1 MSFATPLVDSL
12 QGRTGAEV
20 IAASVLSLILTMGTA
35 SPVVAKDWETITVLD
50 VTAFPDDEQPRF
62 YSQSK
67 SLFRGPGG
75 ASLIWARF
83 GALFD
88 DEAPN
93 DPLGRHY
100 HHFHEWALVLD
111 GDYVIHEPV
120 SPRQKGGA
128 LYQYVQ
134 GTWLDRPAYTLHGGA
149 WANGG
154 KRAQMP
160 CTLLIFEEGDGSVV
174 TIGPNG
180 DHFKPD
186 FPESKPAPYMPDWTA
201 VKSFAHP
208 WIVDTVGQLEWER
221 DDEEPGLLVKWLSD
235 DPAQGFRARLIK
247 APPGWSSQ
255 NSARPSWYASANRFL
270 YITWGDLRIQAYDK
284 SGEPTAPMIARK
296 DWFVHQAPRAPM
308 SHGSGPATAGG
319 AIWLEVTY
327 ARGITHG
334 DSVIE
339 APIPLR

>member
-1 MSFATPLVDSL
+1 EDWQALTVVD
-12 QGRTGAEV
+12 V
-20 IAASVLSLILTMGTA
+20 
-35 SPVVAKDWETITVLD
+35 D
-50 VTAFPDDEQPRF
+50 AFPDDEQPRF

-67 SLFRGPGG
+67 SIFRGPGG

-83 GALFD
+83 GAFFD
-88 DEAPN
+88 DDAPS

-100 HHFHEWALVLD
+100 HHFHEWALILD

-120 SPRQKGGA
+120 SPRQKAGA

-134 GTWLDRPAYTLHGGA
+134 GTWLDRPAYTLHGGN
-149 WANGG
+149 WAHGG
-154 KRAQMP
+154 RRAQMP

-186 FPESKPAPYMPDWTA
+186 FPASKPVPYKPDWQA
-201 VKSFAHP
+201 VESFNHP

-247 APPGWSSQ
+247 APPGWASKSSKT
-255 NSARPSWYASANRFL
+255 ALWYESANRFL
-270 YITWGDLRIQAYDK
+270 YLTWGDLRIQGYDEA
-284 SGEPTAPMIARK
+284 GQAAELVTAHK
-296 DWFVHQAPRAPM
+296 DWFVHQPPRAPM
-308 SHGSGPATAGG
+308 SHGSGPATEGG
-319 AIWLEVTY
+319 AIWLEISY
-327 ARGITHG
+327 AKGITLG
-334 DSVIE
+334 GGAIE
-339 APIPLR
+339 RPAPLR